1 MSDPED
7 QIYGQGIDLLDN
19 EGRQWDIAIQDG
31 DIAVVRGVGELEK
44 DISYK
49 IRRTLGPVEG
59 IVLTPTLQSKIENA
73 VTRVLNDDQ
82 RIREV
87 DNVTVEMVE
96 REIEPAPQTGT
107 FVRETGGSW
116 NEDDWDEFDWASK
129 EVDVVTDDRERKGS
143 KHDELLIDVECTAIG
158 SGVDLEI
165 VL

>member
-1 MSDPED
+1 MSEPED
-7 QIYGQGIDLLDN
+7 QIYGQGIDLLDS
-19 EGRQWDIAIQDG
+19 EDRQWDITIQNG
-31 DIAVVRGVGELEK
+31 DVAVVRGVGELEK

-59 IVLTPTLQSKIENA
+59 ILLTPTLQSKIENA
-73 VTRVLNDDQ
+73 VTRVLNDDP

-87 DNVTVEMVE
+87 DSVTVEMVE
-96 REIEPAPQTGT
+96 REIE
-107 FVRETGGSW
+107 S
-116 NEDDWDEFDWASK
+116 N
-129 EVDVVTDDRERKGS
+129 GS

>member
-1 MSDPED
+1 MSDTED
-7 QIYGQGIDLLDN
+7 QIYGQGIDLSDGG
-19 EGRQWDIAIQDG
+19 GREWDITIQNG
-31 DIAVVRGVGELEK
+31 DVAVVRGVDELEK

-59 IVLTPTLQSKIENA
+59 IVLTPTLKSKIKNA
-73 VTRVLNDDQ
+73 VTRVLNDDP

-87 DNVTVEMVE
+87 DNITVEMAE
-96 REIEPAPQTGT
+96 RQIE
-107 FVRETGGSW
+107 S
-116 NEDDWDEFDWASK
+116 N
-129 EVDVVTDDRERKGS
+129 GS

>member
-1 MSDPED
+1 MSEPED
-7 QIYGQGIDLLDN
+7 QIYGQGIDLLDS
-19 EGRQWDIAIQDG
+19 EDRQWDITIQNGDVAI
-31 DIAVVRGVGELEK
+31 VRGVGELEK

-59 IVLTPTLQSKIENA
+59 ILLTPTLQSKIENA
-73 VTRVLNDDQ
+73 VTRVLNDDP

-87 DNVTVEMVE
+87 DSVTVEMVE
-96 REIEPAPQTGT
+96 REIE
-107 FVRETGGSW
+107 S
-116 NEDDWDEFDWASK
+116 N
-129 EVDVVTDDRERKGS
+129 GS